1 MDFMFIRA
9 LKIPTIIGTHVWE
22 RQMQQTVVLDLEI
35 AIDATMVAQKN
46 DLAAGIDYSS
56 VAETVSEFVKN
67 SDFLLLES
75 LAQAIAELILERFK
89 TPRIKL
95 SLAKPG
101 AIPNTQAVGV
111 VIERTLK

>member
-35 AIDATMVAQKN
+35 AIDAALVAKNN
-46 DLAAGIDYSS
+46 DLTTGIDYST
-56 VAETVSEFVKN
+56 VAETVIEFVKN

-75 LAQAIAELILERFK
+75 LAQAIAQLVLERFK
-89 TPRIKL
+89 TPRVKL

-101 AIPNTQAVGV
+101 AIPHAQTVGV

>member
-35 AIDATMVAQKN
+35 AIDAALVAQKN
-46 DLAAGIDYSS
+46 DLSTGIDYST
-56 VAETVSEFVKN
+56 VAEAVSEFVKN
-67 SDFLLLES
+67 SDFFLLES
-75 LAQAIAELILERFK
+75 LAQAIAQLILERFK
-89 TPRIKL
+89 APRVKL

-101 AIPNTQAVGV
+101 AIPNAQAAGV
-111 VIERTLK
+111 VIERILK